1 MSRGMSSVPDLEP
14 RVLIVDDE
22 PDLCELLAITLRG
35 MGLQSDSTGTVTA
48 AKQALAGG
56 TYRLCLCDLRLPD
69 GSGLELIEHIQRAQT
84 QLPVAMITAHG
95 DVGAAVA
102 AMKAGAFDF
111 VNKPVN
117 VQALRGLIDTAL
129 RLSRVRA
136 EPGTLPTLI
145 GDSPAMQALR
155 ITVGK
160 LARSQAPVFIH
171 GESGVGKERV
181 ARLIHAQGPRAGGPF
196 VPVNCGAIPEHL
208 LESELFGHV
217 KGSFTGAGADREGL
231 FQTAIGGTLFLD
243 EIGAVPPAMQVK
255 LLRALQERAV
265 RPVGARQEIPVDARV
280 LSATHEDLAALVR
293 KGRVRQDF
301 YYRINVIE
309 VTVPPLRD
317 RTQDIPALTADLLAR
332 IAGGERL
339 ELTPAALAALQAYA
353 FPGNVRELENILERA
368 AALCEGPQIDV
379 TDLHLPAAYKEP
391 APPADAGDDLNA
403 ELDGVE
409 RTRIV
414 AALEATRYNRTAA
427 AARLGLT
434 LRQLRYRMLK
444 LGLN

>member
-1 MSRGMSSVPDLEP
+1 MNPVPGDAP
-14 RVLIVDDE
+14 RVLLVDDE
-22 PDLCELLAITLRG
+22 PDLCELLAITLHG
-35 MGLQSDSTGTVTA
+35 MGLRSDSAGTLTA
-48 AKQALAGG
+48 AKEALLTSA
-56 TYRLCLCDLRLPD
+56 YRLCLCDLRLPD
-69 GSGLELIEHIQRAQT
+69 GSGLDLIEHIQRAQP

-95 DVGAAVA
+95 DIGAAVA

-117 VQALRGLIDTAL
+117 VQALRGLVDTAL

-136 EPGTLPTLI
+136 EPAGQPTLI

-155 ITVGK
+155 VTVAK
-160 LARSQAPVFIH
+160 LARSQAPVFIR

-217 KGSFTGAGADREGL
+217 KGSFTGASADREGL
-231 FQTAIGGTLFLD
+231 FQTAAGGTLFLD
-243 EIGAVPPAMQVK
+243 EVGAVPPAMQVK

-265 RPVGARQEIPVDARV
+265 RPVGARQEVPVDARI

-293 KGRVRQDF
+293 EGRVRQDF

-309 VTVPPLRD
+309 ITVPPLRE
-317 RTQDIPALTADLLAR
+317 RVQDIPALAADLLAR
-332 IAGGERL
+332 IANGERL
-339 ELTPAALAALQAYA
+339 ELTPPALAQLEGYA

-368 AALCEGPQIDV
+368 AALCEGTAIDV
-379 TDLHLPAAYKEP
+379 ADLRLPSVHKSALP
-391 APPADAGDDLNA
+391 THAGDDLDA
-403 ELDGVE
+403 ELDSVE

-427 AARLGLT
+427 AARLGLS

-444 LGLN
+444 LGIG

>member
-1 MSRGMSSVPDLEP
+1 MTQASVEP

-22 PDLCELLAITLRG
+22 PDLCELLAITLGG
-35 MGLQSDSTGTVTA
+35 MGLASDSVGDLGA
-48 AKQALAGG
+48 ARQALAGS

-69 GSGLELIEHIQRAQT
+69 GSGLDLIEHIQRTQA

-95 DVGAAVA
+95 EVNAAVA

-111 VNKPVN
+111 VNKPIN
-117 VQALRGLIDTAL
+117 VQTLRGLVDTAL

-136 EPGTLPTLI
+136 DSSGLPTLI
-145 GDSPAMQALR
+145 GESPAMQALGAT
-155 ITVGK
+155 IAK
-160 LARSQAPVFIH
+160 LARSQAPVFIR

-181 ARLIHAQGPRAGGPF
+181 ARLIHAQGPRAAGPF

-217 KGSFTGAGADREGL
+217 KGSFTGATHDREGL
-231 FQTAIGGTLFLD
+231 FQTAAGGTLFLD
-243 EIGAVPPAMQVK
+243 EIGAVPQAMQVK

-265 RPVGARQEIPVDARV
+265 RPVGARQELPVDARV

-293 KGRVRQDF
+293 EGRVRQDF

-309 VTVPPLRD
+309 VTVPPLRE
-317 RTQDIPALTADLLAR
+317 RTGDIPALAADLLSR

-339 ELTPAALAALQAYA
+339 ALAPAALAALQNYP

-368 AALCEGPQIDV
+368 AAMCDGTRIEAA
-379 TDLHLPAAYKEP
+379 DLHLPAALGEP
-391 APPADAGDDLNA
+391 RPPNRDADDLDA

-409 RTRIV
+409 RARIV
-414 AALEATRYNRTAA
+414 AALEATRYSRTAA

-434 LRQLRYRMLK
+434 LRQLRYRMSK

>member
-1 MSRGMSSVPDLEP
+1 MNANTEP

-35 MGLQSDSTGTVTA
+35 IGLASDGTGNLA
-48 AKQALAGG
+48 DAKRALAAG

-69 GSGLELIEHIQRAQT
+69 GSGLELIEHIQRTQG

-117 VQALRGLIDTAL
+117 VHTLRGLVDTAL
-129 RLSRVRA
+129 RLSRARA
-136 EPGTLPTLI
+136 EPAGLPTLT

-155 ITVGK
+155 ATVAK
-160 LARSQAPVFIH
+160 LARSQAPVFIR

-181 ARLIHAQGPRAGGPF
+181 ARLIHAQGPRASGPF

-217 KGSFTGAGADREGL
+217 KGSFTGATHDREGL
-231 FQTAIGGTLFLD
+231 FQTAAGGTLFLD

-265 RPVGARQEIPVDARV
+265 RPVGARQELPVDVRV
-280 LSATHEDLAALVR
+280 LSATHEDLAALLR
-293 KGRVRQDF
+293 DGRVRQDF

-309 VTVPPLRD
+309 VTVPPLRE
-317 RTQDIPALTADLLAR
+317 RAGDIPALAADLLAR

-339 ELTPAALAALQAYA
+339 TLTPAALAALADYP

-368 AALCEGPQIDV
+368 AALCDGTHIDAG
-379 TDLHLPAAYKEP
+379 DLHLPSGNDAAP
-391 APPADAGDDLNA
+391 TSNGNGDDLDA

-409 RTRIV
+409 RAHIA

-434 LRQLRYRMLK
+434 LRQLRYRMAK
-444 LGLN
+444 LGLG

>member
-1 MSRGMSSVPDLEP
+1 MNANTGP

-22 PDLCELLAITLRG
+22 PDLCELLAITLHG
-35 MGLQSDSTGTVTA
+35 MDLPSDSVGSVA
-48 AKQALAGG
+48 AAREALATGA
-56 TYRLCLCDLRLPD
+56 YRLCLCDLRLPD
-69 GSGLELIEHIQRAQT
+69 GSGLELIEHIQRTQG

-117 VQALRGLIDTAL
+117 VHTLRGLIDTAL

-136 EPGTLPTLI
+136 EPAGLPTLI

-155 ITVGK
+155 TTVAK
-160 LARSQAPVFIH
+160 LARSQAPVFIR

-181 ARLIHAQGPRAGGPF
+181 ARLIHAQGPRASGPF

-217 KGSFTGAGADREGL
+217 KGSFTGATHDREGL
-231 FQTAIGGTLFLD
+231 FQTAAGGTLFLD

-265 RPVGARQEIPVDARV
+265 RPVGARQELPVDVRV
-280 LSATHEDLAALVR
+280 LSATHEDLAALLR
-293 KGRVRQDF
+293 DGRVRQDF

-309 VTVPPLRD
+309 VTVPPLRE
-317 RTQDIPALTADLLAR
+317 RAGDIPALAADLLAR

-339 ELTPAALAALQAYA
+339 TLTPAALAALADYT

-368 AALCEGPQIDV
+368 AALCDGTHIDAG
-379 TDLHLPAAYKEP
+379 DLHLPSGNDAASTP
-391 APPADAGDDLNA
+391 NGNGDDLDA

-409 RTRIV
+409 RAHIA

-434 LRQLRYRMLK
+434 LRQLRYRMAK
-444 LGLN
+444 LGLG

>member
-1 MSRGMSSVPDLEP
+1 MNANTGP

-35 MGLQSDSTGTVTA
+35 MDLASDSAGNLA
-48 AKQALAGG
+48 DAKRALAAG

-69 GSGLELIEHIQRAQT
+69 GSGLELIEHIQRTQG

-117 VQALRGLIDTAL
+117 VHTLRGLIDTAL

-136 EPGTLPTLI
+136 EPAGLPTLI

-155 ITVGK
+155 TTVAK
-160 LARSQAPVFIH
+160 LARSQAPVFIR

-181 ARLIHAQGPRAGGPF
+181 ARLIHAQGPRASGPF

-217 KGSFTGAGADREGL
+217 KGSFTGATHDREGL
-231 FQTAIGGTLFLD
+231 FQTAAGGTLFLD

-265 RPVGARQEIPVDARV
+265 RPVGARQESPVDVRV
-280 LSATHEDLAALVR
+280 LSATHEDLAALLR
-293 KGRVRQDF
+293 DGRVRQDF

-309 VTVPPLRD
+309 VTVPPLRE
-317 RTQDIPALTADLLAR
+317 RAGDIPALAADLLAR

-339 ELTPAALAALQAYA
+339 TLTPAALAALADYP

-368 AALCEGPQIDV
+368 AALCDGTHIDAG
-379 TDLHLPAAYKEP
+379 DLHLPSGNDAAPKP
-391 APPADAGDDLNA
+391 NGNGDDLDA

-409 RTRIV
+409 RAHIA

-434 LRQLRYRMLK
+434 LRQLRYRMAK
-444 LGLN
+444 LGLG

>member
-1 MSRGMSSVPDLEP
+1 MNTPTEP

-35 MGLQSDSTGTVTA
+35 MNLPSDSAGSLA
-48 AKQALAGG
+48 DAKRALAAGS
-56 TYRLCLCDLRLPD
+56 YRLCLCDLRLPD
-69 GSGLELIEHIQRAQT
+69 GSGLELIEHIQRTQG

-117 VQALRGLIDTAL
+117 VHTLRGLVDTAL

-136 EPGTLPTLI
+136 EPAGLPTLI

-155 ITVGK
+155 ATVAK
-160 LARSQAPVFIH
+160 LARSQAPVFIR

-217 KGSFTGAGADREGL
+217 KGSFTGATHDREGL
-231 FQTAIGGTLFLD
+231 FQTAAGGTLFLD

-265 RPVGARQEIPVDARV
+265 RPVGARQELPVDVRV

-293 KGRVRQDF
+293 DGRVRQDF

-309 VTVPPLRD
+309 VTVPPLRE
-317 RTQDIPALTADLLAR
+317 RAMDIPALAADLLAR
-332 IAGGERL
+332 IGGGERL
-339 ELTPAALAALQAYA
+339 TLTPAALAALRGYA

-368 AALCEGPQIDV
+368 AALCDGTRIDV
-379 TDLHLPAAYKEP
+379 VDLHLPAAI
-391 APPADAGDDLNA
+391 DAAATPNGDGDDLDA

-409 RTRIV
+409 RARIA

-434 LRQLRYRMLK
+434 LRQLRYRMAK

>member
-1 MSRGMSSVPDLEP
+1 MTHTDSTPA

-22 PDLCELLAITLRG
+22 PDLCELLAITLDG
-35 MGLQSDSTGTVTA
+35 MGLASRSAGSLAQARA
-48 AKQALAGG
+48 ALGDG
-56 TYRLCLCDLRLPD
+56 DYRLCLCDLRLPD
-69 GSGLELIEHIQRAQT
+69 GSGMELIEHIQHTQA
-84 QLPVAMITAHG
+84 QLPIAIITAHG
-95 DVGAAVA
+95 DVEAAVD

-117 VQALRGLIDTAL
+117 LRALRRLVDTAL
-129 RLSRVRA
+129 RLAPERQA
-136 EPGTLPTLI
+136 MGLPQLV

-155 ITVGK
+155 LTVAK
-160 LARSQAPVFIH
+160 LARSQAPVFIR

-196 VPVNCGAIPEHL
+196 VPVNCGALPEQL

-217 KGSFTGAGADREGL
+217 KGSFTGAGADRDGL
-231 FQTAIGGTLFLD
+231 FQAAAGGTLFLD

-265 RPVGARQEIPVDARV
+265 RPVGAHREEPVDVRV
-280 LSATHEDLAALVR
+280 LSATHEDLTALLR
-293 KGRVRQDF
+293 DGRLRQDF

-309 VTVPPLRD
+309 LQVPPLRERRED
-317 RTQDIPALTADLLAR
+317 LPALAVDVLQR
-332 IAGGERL
+332 IDGGPRR
-339 ELTPAALAALQAYA
+339 LTPAALRALQAYP

-368 AALCEGPQIDV
+368 AALCEGPDIDV
-379 TDLHLPAAYKEP
+379 ADLHLPVRGPLADP
-391 APPADAGDDLNA
+391 AELPTAGDSLQA
-403 ELDGVE
+403 ELGQVE
-409 RTRIV
+409 RERIL
-414 AALEATRYNRTAA
+414 AALQETRYNRTAA

-444 LGLN
+444 LGLG

>member
-1 MSRGMSSVPDLEP
+1 MNVATDEVP

-22 PDLCELLAITLRG
+22 PDLCELLAITLQG
-35 MGLQSDSTGTVTA
+35 MGLTSDSAGTLKA
-48 AKQALAGG
+48 ARAALAQGP
-56 TYRLCLCDLRLPD
+56 YRLCLCDLRLPD
-69 GSGLELIEHIQRAQT
+69 GSGLELIEQIQRTLPQM
-84 QLPVAMITAHG
+84 PVAMITAHG
-95 DVGAAVA
+95 DVDAAVA

-111 VNKPVN
+111 VSKPVN
-117 VQALRGLIDTAL
+117 VAALRGLVDTAL

-136 EPGTLPTLI
+136 EQVTAPTLT
-145 GDSPAMQALR
+145 GDSAVMQALR
-155 ITVGK
+155 VTLAK
-160 LARSQAPVFIH
+160 LARSQAPVFIR

-181 ARLIHAQGPRAGGPF
+181 AHLIHAQGPRANGSF

-208 LESELFGHV
+208 LESELFGHI
-217 KGSFTGAGADREGL
+217 KGSFTGASADREGL
-231 FQTAIGGTLFLD
+231 FQAADGGTLFLD

-265 RPVGARQEIPVDARV
+265 RPVGARREVPVDVRV
-280 LSATHEDLAALVR
+280 LSATHEDLAALVLA
-293 KGRVRQDF
+293 GRVRQDF

-309 VTVPPLRD
+309 VMV
-317 RTQDIPALTADLLAR
+317 PALRERSEDIAPLAADLLRR

-339 ELTPAALAALQAYA
+339 SLTPAALEALEGYA

-368 AALCEGPQIDV
+368 AALCEGTQINA
-379 TDLHLPAAYKEP
+379 TDLHLLTAGESALL
-391 APPADAGDDLNA
+391 AGAGDDLDA
-403 ELDGVE
+403 ELGAVE
-409 RTRIV
+409 RARILT
-414 AALEATRYNRTAA
+414 ALQATRYNRTAA

>member
-1 MSRGMSSVPDLEP
+1 MTHTESTPT

-22 PDLCELLAITLRG
+22 PDLCELLAITLDG
-35 MGLQSDSTGTVTA
+35 MGLASHSAGSLAQARA
-48 AKQALAGG
+48 ALTDGE
-56 TYRLCLCDLRLPD
+56 YRLCLCDLRLPD
-69 GSGLELIEHIQRAQT
+69 GSGLDLIEHIQHTQA
-84 QLPVAMITAHG
+84 QLPIAIITAHG
-95 DVGAAVA
+95 DVEAAVD

-117 VQALRGLIDTAL
+117 LRALRRLVDTAL
-129 RLSRVRA
+129 RLAPERQTT
-136 EPGTLPTLI
+136 GLPQLI

-155 ITVGK
+155 TTVAK
-160 LARSQAPVFIH
+160 LARSQAPVFIR

-181 ARLIHAQGPRAGGPF
+181 ARLIHAQGPRANGPF
-196 VPVNCGAIPEHL
+196 VPVNCGALPEQL

-217 KGSFTGAGADREGL
+217 KGSFTGAGADRDGL
-231 FQTAIGGTLFLD
+231 FQSAAGGTLFLD

-265 RPVGARQEIPVDARV
+265 RPVGARQEVPVDVRV
-280 LSATHEDLAALVR
+280 LSATHEDLTALLR
-293 KGRVRQDF
+293 DGRLRQDF

-309 VTVPPLRD
+309 LLVPPLRD
-317 RTQDIPALTADLLAR
+317 RHEDLPALATDVLHR
-332 IAGGERL
+332 IDGGRHRL
-339 ELTPAALAALQAYA
+339 TSAALKALQAYP

-368 AALCEGPQIDV
+368 AALSEGPDIDV
-379 TDLHLPAAYKEP
+379 SDLHLPEAGMAAIPAEP
-391 APPADAGDDLNA
+391 APTGDGLQA
-403 ELDGVE
+403 ELGQVE
-409 RTRIV
+409 RERIL
-414 AALEATRYNRTAA
+414 AALQATRYNRTAA

>member
-1 MSRGMSSVPDLEP
+1 MSTQPEP

-22 PDLCELLAITLRG
+22 PDLCELIAITLRG
-35 MGLQSDSTGTVTA
+35 MGLTSDA
-48 AKQALAGG
+48 AGSIAAAREALATG

-69 GSGLELIEHIQRAQT
+69 GSGLDLIEHIQHTQA

-95 DVGAAVA
+95 DVSAAVA

-117 VQALRGLIDTAL
+117 VQTLRSLVDTAL

-136 EPGTLPTLI
+136 EPGGLPTLI
-145 GDSPAMQALR
+145 GDSPAMQTLR
-155 ITVGK
+155 GTVAK
-160 LARSQAPVFIH
+160 LARSQAPVFIR

-217 KGSFTGAGADREGL
+217 KGSFTGATQDREGL
-231 FQTAIGGTLFLD
+231 FQTAAGGTLFLD
-243 EIGAVPPAMQVK
+243 EIGAVPATMQVK

-265 RPVGARQEIPVDARV
+265 RPVGARQELPVDVRV

-293 KGRVRQDF
+293 AGRVRQDF

-309 VTVPPLRD
+309 VTVPPLRERVD
-317 RTQDIPALTADLLAR
+317 DIPALAADLLAR

-339 ELTPAALAALQAYA
+339 TLTPAALAALRAYS

-368 AALCEGPQIDV
+368 AALCDGTHIDV
-379 TDLHLPAAYKEP
+379 GDLHLPKAF
-391 APPADAGDDLNA
+391 DAGPTTLAHDTNGDDLDA
-403 ELDGVE
+403 ELSDVE
-409 RTRIV
+409 RARIA

-427 AARLGLT
+427 AVRLGLT
-434 LRQLRYRMLK
+434 LRQLRYRMAK

>member
-1 MSRGMSSVPDLEP
+1 MNALPEDAP

-35 MGLQSDSTGTVTA
+35 MGLQSDSTGTLVA
-48 AKQALAGG
+48 ARQALTDAS
-56 TYRLCLCDLRLPD
+56 YRLCLCDLRLPD
-69 GSGLELIEHIQRAQT
+69 GSGLELIEHIQRT
-84 QLPVAMITAHG
+84 QPHLPVAMITAHG

-117 VQALRGLIDTAL
+117 VQGLRGLIDQAL

-136 EPGTLPTLI
+136 EAGTVPSLI
-145 GDSPAMQALR
+145 GESPAMQALR
-155 ITVGK
+155 VMVAK
-160 LARSQAPVFIH
+160 LARSQAPVFIR

-181 ARLIHAQGPRAGGPF
+181 ARLIHAQGARASGPF

-217 KGSFTGAGADREGL
+217 KGSFTGASADREGL
-231 FQTAIGGTLFLD
+231 FQTAAGGTLFLD

-293 KGRVRQDF
+293 DGRVRQDF

-317 RTQDIPALTADLLAR
+317 RAQDIPALAADLLAR
-332 IAGGERL
+332 MAGGERL
-339 ELTPAALAALQAYA
+339 ELTPAALTALQGYA

-368 AALCEGPQIDV
+368 AALCEGPQIDRA
-379 TDLHLPAAYKEP
+379 DLHLPAACEY
-391 APPADAGDDLNA
+391 PPQGGAGGDDLDA

-409 RTRIV
+409 RARIV

-444 LGLN
+444 LDLN

>member
-1 MSRGMSSVPDLEP
+1 MNANTEP

-22 PDLCELLAITLRG
+22 PDLCELLAITLNG
-35 MGLQSDSTGTVTA
+35 MGLSSDSAGNLTD
-48 AKQALAGG
+48 AKRALAAG

-69 GSGLELIEHIQRAQT
+69 GSGLDLIEHIQRTQA

-117 VQALRGLIDTAL
+117 VHTLRGLVDTAL

-136 EPGTLPTLI
+136 EPAGLPTLI

-155 ITVGK
+155 ATVAK
-160 LARSQAPVFIH
+160 LARSQAPVFIR

-181 ARLIHAQGPRAGGPF
+181 ARLIHAQGPRAGRPF

-208 LESELFGHV
+208 LESELFGHA
-217 KGSFTGAGADREGL
+217 KGSFTGATHDREGL
-231 FQTAIGGTLFLD
+231 FQTAAGGTLFLD

-265 RPVGARQEIPVDARV
+265 RPVGGRQELPVDVRV

-293 KGRVRQDF
+293 DGRVRQDF

-309 VTVPPLRD
+309 VTVPPLRE
-317 RTQDIPALTADLLAR
+317 RAGDIPALAADLLAR
-332 IAGGERL
+332 TAGGERL
-339 ELTPAALAALQAYA
+339 TLTPAALEALRGYS

-368 AALCEGPQIDV
+368 AALCDGTHIDV
-379 TDLHLPAAYKEP
+379 SDLHLSTDLDV
-391 APPADAGDDLNA
+391 APTDNGEGDDLDA
-403 ELDGVE
+403 ELDSME
-409 RTRIV
+409 RARIE

-434 LRQLRYRMLK
+434 LRQLRYRMAK